1 MNELLVIP
9 AAVVAAG
16 AAWFFLRA
24 KGGSKKA
31 ARKEE
36 PAHEWTVTTVTKETP
51 STVSF
56 EVDQTLDF
64 KAGQFVLLRPNKE
77 LPWRAYSFSR
87 APGQPLR
94 LTVKRV
100 EKGAVST
107 HVTEKLAAGDLLEV
121 KGPYGQF
128 VLPEGAKH
136 ALLLAGGSGVTP
148 MLSFLHDQALKGWPT
163 KVTLIDANR
172 TEAEQIL
179 RSELDELV
187 KKSDGKLTVVHVL
200 DDATEGLKGPMTED
214 VVEKVLEGV
223 DAPDVVALCGPGPM
237 MDACKAV
244 TTKKYP
250 SAKLLEEKFTQITAQ
265 IGADAIAHEV
275 EVVEDDRSRTFT
287 VREGEPVLQA
297 ARRAKIDLLS
307 GCEAGVCG
315 SCRVKMRRGT
325 VDTPE
330 ESCLTQEEREEGYAL
345 ICIGTVKGPCSFE
358 PAP

>member
-1 MNELLVIP
+1 MDPLVVIP
-9 AAVVAAG
+9 AAAVAAG
-16 AAWFFLRA
+16 AAWFFLRS
-24 KGGSKKA
+24 KGGPKKA

-36 PAHEWTVTTVTKETP
+36 PIHRWTVTAVTKETP
-51 STVSF
+51 TTVSL
-56 EVDQTLDF
+56 EVDGTLDF
-64 KAGQFVLLRPNKE
+64 EAGQFVLLRPNKA

-107 HVTEKLAAGDLLEV
+107 HVTEKLAAGDVLEV

-128 VLPEGAKH
+128 VLPKEAKH

-148 MLSFLHDQALKGWPT
+148 MLSFLHELSLKGWPT
-163 KVTLIDANR
+163 RITLVDANR
-172 TEAEQIL
+172 TAAEQIL
-179 RSELDELV
+179 RAELDELE
-187 KKSDGKLTVVHVL
+187 KKSDGKLKIVHVL
-200 DDATEGLKGPMTED
+200 DDAKEGLKGPMTED

-223 DAPDVVALCGPGPM
+223 ERPDVVALCGPTPM

-244 TTKKYP
+244 LAKKFP
-250 SAKLLEEKFTQITAQ
+250 GVKILEEKFTQVTAT

-275 EVVEDDRSRTFT
+275 EVVEDGNTRTFT

-315 SCRVKMRRGT
+315 SCRVKMRRGH

-330 ESCLTQEEREEGYAL
+330 ESYLTPEERAEGYAL
-345 ICIGTVKGPCSFE
+345 ICVGTVKGPCSFE